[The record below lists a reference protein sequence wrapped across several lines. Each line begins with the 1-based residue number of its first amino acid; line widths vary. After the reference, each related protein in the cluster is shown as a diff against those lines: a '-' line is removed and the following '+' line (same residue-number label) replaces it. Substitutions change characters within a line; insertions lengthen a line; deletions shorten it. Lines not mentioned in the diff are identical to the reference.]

1 MKKAEKTIIKKT
13 TAMMAASMMI
23 MSLVLSGCGST
34 SAATSTSST
43 TVEAEAQTE
52 VEATQDNAAQDDA
65 AQTDAAQTDAAQADA
80 AQDSAAQSGAAQD
93 DAAQTAAADT
103 SASAA
108 KTPSKDDIEISET
121 YENNADEEHAITAD
135 GEEASYSNIA
145 VIKTGEAS
153 GDEADFYGAN
163 AAIFA
168 TNSATLNLSEIT
180 VDTDGTHANGVFSYG
195 EGTTV
200 NISDSVIETT
210 GNCSGGLMTTG
221 GGTMNATN
229 LLIHT
234 TGNSSAAI
242 RSDRGGGTVTVTG
255 GSYTTEGTG
264 SPVIYST
271 ADITVSDAQME
282 STASQG
288 VVVEGQNSVTLN
300 NVTLTA
306 SNVKKNSDKSE
317 WYQAVMI
324 YQSMS
329 GDADEGLA
337 SFAMNGG
344 TLTNLNGD
352 IFFVNNTTA
361 TIDLTGA
368 SIVNEDEE
376 GVFLRAAAAGW
387 GSEGSNGGHVT
398 MTASKQTIDG
408 DMIVDEVSSLNLY
421 LKESSSFSG
430 AINSDG
436 ESGDVY
442 VEIEDGSTWT
452 LTGDSYITSLTCS
465 AGSINLNGHKLYVN
479 GQEYT
484 EGSASEGEAIAV
496 ETSSGNSHGKG
507 GRGDGSTPPEKPS
520 GEGNGHGDGKTP
532 PEKPSGN
539 GNGHGDGSTPPE
551 KPSGDGSGRSDGS
564 TPPDKPSGDSNGS
577 VDESTATETQES
589 EGNL

>member
-1 MKKAEKTIIKKT
+1 MKRENKMKKENKTMIKKT
-13 TAMMAASMMI
+13 TAMVAASLMI

-34 SAATSTSST
+34 GAATSTEVPA
-43 TVEAEAQTE
+43 VEAEASVQSDVEQTE
-52 VEATQDNAAQDDA
+52 T
-65 AQTDAAQTDAAQADA
+65 AQTD
-80 AQDSAAQSGAAQD
+80 
-93 DAAQTAAADT
+93 TAAASSDT
-103 SASAA
+103 A
-108 KTPSKDDIEISET
+108 KIPSKEEIEITDT
-121 YENNADEEHAITAD
+121 YENSTDEEHAITAD

-145 VIKTGEAS
+145 VVKTGEAS

-168 TNSATLNLSEIT
+168 TNGATLTLSEIT

-200 NISDSVIETT
+200 SISDSVIETS

-221 GGTMNATN
+221 GGTMNASN

-242 RSDRGGGTVTVTG
+242 RSDRGGGTVNVTG

-306 SNVKKNSDKSE
+306 SNVKKNSDKSD

-352 IFFVNNTTA
+352 VFFVNNTTA

-368 SIVNEDEE
+368 AIVNEDEE

-398 MTASKQTIDG
+398 MTASQQTIDG

-436 ESGDVY
+436 QAGDVY

-479 GQEYT
+479 GEEYT
-484 EGSASEGEAIAV
+484 EGTASEGEAIAV
-496 ETSSGNSHGKG
+496 ETSSGSSHGDG
-507 GRGDGSTPPEKPS
+507 GQGGSGRGDG
-520 GEGNGHGDGKTP
+520 N
-532 PEKPSGN
+532 
-539 GNGHGDGSTPPE
+539 TPPE
-551 KPSGDGSGRSDGS
+551 KPSGDGSGHGDGS
-564 TPPDKPSGDSNGS
+564 TPPERPSGDGS
-577 VDESTATETQES
+577 EPPAKPE
-589 EGNL
+589 

>member
-23 MSLVLSGCGST
+23 MSLVLSGCGTT
-34 SAATSTSST
+34 SAATSASST
-43 TVEAEAQTE
+43 TVETEAETQTE
-52 VEATQDNAAQDDA
+52 AEEIQDNAAQDDA
-65 AQTDAAQTDAAQADA
+65 GQTDA
-80 AQDSAAQSGAAQD
+80 AQDSAAKSGEAQT
-93 DAAQTAAADT
+93 DAAKTATADSSSST
-103 SASAA
+103 A
-108 KTPSKDDIEISET
+108 KTPSKEEIEISET
-121 YENNADEEHAITAD
+121 YENSTDEEHAITAD

-145 VIKTGEAS
+145 VVKTGEAS

-168 TNSATLNLSEIT
+168 TNGATLNLSEIT

-200 NISDSVIETT
+200 NISDSVIETS

-221 GGTMNATN
+221 GGTMNASN

-242 RSDRGGGTVTVTG
+242 RSDRGGGTVNVTG

-398 MTASKQTIDG
+398 MTASQQTING
-408 DMIVDEVSSLNLY
+408 DMIVDEISSLNLY

-442 VEIEDGSTWT
+442 VEIEDGSAWT
-452 LTGDSYITSLTCS
+452 LTGDSYITSLTCG

-479 GQEYT
+479 GEEYT
-484 EGSASEGEAIAV
+484 EGSASEGEAIVV
-496 ETSSGNSHGKG
+496 ETSSGNSHGEG

-520 GEGNGHGDGKTP
+520 GDNNGGGA
-532 PEKPSGN
+532 SG
-539 GNGHGDGSTPPE
+539 
-551 KPSGDGSGRSDGS
+551 
-564 TPPDKPSGDSNGS
+564 
-577 VDESTATETQES
+577 Q
-589 EGNL
+589 

>member
-1 MKKAEKTIIKKT
+1 MKKT
-13 TAMMAASMMI
+13 TAMMAASLMI
-23 MSLVLSGCGST
+23 MSLVLGGCGT
-34 SAATSTSST
+34 TGAATSAT
-43 TVEAEAQTE
+43 TAAVETEAKTQAQT
-52 VEATQDNAAQDDA
+52 
-65 AQTDAAQTDAAQADA
+65 DA
-80 AQDSAAQSGAAQD
+80 AQDSAAQTDTAETEAVQTDAAQD
-93 DAAQTAAADT
+93 SEAQADT
-103 SASAA
+103 TAGSTTTKIPSAEE
-108 KTPSKDDIEISET
+108 IEITET
-121 YENNADEEHAITAD
+121 IENNTDEEHAITAD

-145 VIKTGEAS
+145 VVKTGDAE

-163 AAIFA
+163 AAVFA
-168 TNSATLNLSEIT
+168 TNGATLTLSEIT
-180 VDTDGTHANGVFSYG
+180 VNTDGKHANGVFSYG

-221 GGTMNATN
+221 GGTMNASN

-242 RSDRGGGTVTVTG
+242 RSDRGGGTVNVTG

-271 ADITVSDAQME
+271 ADITVSDAEME

-300 NVTLTA
+300 NVNLTA

-368 SIVNEDEE
+368 TIVNEDSE

-398 MTASKQTIDG
+398 MNASGQNIDG
-408 DMIVDEVSSLNLY
+408 DMIVDEISSLNLY
-421 LKESSSFSG
+421 LKDSSSFSG

-436 ESGDVY
+436 AGGDIY

-465 AGSINLNGHKLYVN
+465 AGSINLNGHKLYVD
-479 GQEYT
+479 GEEYA
-484 EGSASEGEAIAV
+484 EGTASEGEAIVV
-496 ETSSGNSHGKG
+496 ETTSSGGHGGHG
-507 GRGDGSTPPEKPS
+507 GGTPPEKP
-520 GEGNGHGDGKTP
+520 GNGSGGHG
-532 PEKPSGN
+532 
-539 GNGHGDGSTPPE
+539 GDGSEPPA
-551 KPSGDGSGRSDGS
+551 KPGSGSAGPGGDGSEPPAKPDGDNS
-564 TPPDKPSGDSNGS
+564 EPPAKPG
-577 VDESTATETQES
+577 E
-589 EGNL
+589 

>member
-1 MKKAEKTIIKKT
+1 MKKT
-13 TAMMAASMMI
+13 TAMMAASLMI
-23 MSLVLSGCGST
+23 MSLVLGGCGTTST
-34 SAATSTSST
+34 ATAATTAAVET
-43 TVEAEAQTE
+43 EAE
-52 VEATQDNAAQDDA
+52 TQVQIDAAQDSA
-65 AQTDAAQTDAAQADA
+65 AQDSEAQADA
-80 AQDSAAQSGAAQD
+80 AQDSAAQADAAQD
-93 DAAQTAAADT
+93 SAEQTNAAQNSKAQAGTTAGSTTAKIPSADE
-103 SASAA
+103 
-108 KTPSKDDIEISET
+108 IEITET
-121 YENNADEEHAITAD
+121 IENSTDEEHAITAD
-135 GEEASYSNIA
+135 GEEASYSNVA
-145 VIKTGEAS
+145 VVKTGDAE

-168 TNSATLNLSEIT
+168 TNGATLTLSEIT
-180 VDTDGTHANGVFSYG
+180 VNTDGKHANGVFSYG

-221 GGTMNATN
+221 GGTMNASN

-242 RSDRGGGTVTVTG
+242 RSDRGGGTVNVTG

-271 ADITVSDAQME
+271 ADITVSDAEME

-300 NVTLTA
+300 NVNLTA

-368 SIVNEDEE
+368 TIVNEDDE

-398 MTASKQTIDG
+398 MNASSQNIAG

-421 LKESSSFSG
+421 LKNNSSFSG

-436 ESGDVY
+436 AGGDVY

-479 GQEYT
+479 GEEYA
-484 EGSASEGEAIAV
+484 EGTDSEGEAIVV
-496 ETSSGNSHGKG
+496 ETSSSGGHGGHG
-507 GRGDGSTPPEKPS
+507 GHGGGTPPEKPGS
-520 GEGNGHGDGKTP
+520 GSGGPGGDGNEP
-532 PEKPSGN
+532 PAKPDGDN
-539 GNGHGDGSTPPE
+539 GEPPA
-551 KPSGDGSGRSDGS
+551 KPG
-564 TPPDKPSGDSNGS
+564 
-577 VDESTATETQES
+577 E
-589 EGNL
+589 

>member
-1 MKKAEKTIIKKT
+1 
-13 TAMMAASMMI
+13 MMAASFMI
-23 MSLVLSGCGST
+23 MSLVLGGCGT
-34 SAATSTSST
+34 TGAATAATASVET
-43 TVEAEAQTE
+43 EAETQVETE
-52 VEATQDNAAQDDA
+52 TV
-65 AQTDAAQTDAAQADA
+65 QTDAAQTDAAQDT
-80 AQDSAAQSGAAQD
+80 
-93 DAAQTAAADT
+93 AAQTETT
-103 SASAA
+103 SGSTTAKVPSAEE
-108 KTPSKDDIEISET
+108 IEITET
-121 YENNADEEHAITAD
+121 IENNTDEEHAITAD
-135 GEEASYSNIA
+135 GEEASYSNVA
-145 VIKTGEAS
+145 VVKTGDAE

-168 TNSATLNLSEIT
+168 TNGGTLTLSEIT
-180 VDTDGTHANGVFSYG
+180 VNTDGKHANGVFSYG

-200 NISDSVIETT
+200 TISDSVIETS

-221 GGTMNATN
+221 GGTMNASN

-242 RSDRGGGTVTVTG
+242 RSDRGGGTVNVTG

-271 ADITVSDAQME
+271 ADITVSDAEME

-300 NVTLTA
+300 NVNLTA

-368 SIVNEDEE
+368 AIVNEDSE

-398 MTASKQTIDG
+398 MNASSQNIEG

-421 LKESSSFSG
+421 LKDSSSFSG
-430 AINSDG
+430 SINSDG

-479 GQEYT
+479 GEEYA
-484 EGSASEGEAIAV
+484 EGTASEGEAIVV
-496 ETSSGNSHGKG
+496 ETTSTGGHGGHGGNG
-507 GRGDGSTPPEKPS
+507 GSTPPEKPGS
-520 GEGNGHGDGKTP
+520 GSAGPG
-532 PEKPSGN
+532 
-539 GNGHGDGSTPPE
+539 GDGSEPPA
-551 KPSGDGSGRSDGS
+551 KPG
-564 TPPDKPSGDSNGS
+564 
-577 VDESTATETQES
+577 E
-589 EGNL
+589 

>member
-52 VEATQDNAAQDDA
+52 AEATQDNAAQDDA
-65 AQTDAAQTDAAQADA
+65 AQTDAAQADA
-80 AQDSAAQSGAAQD
+80 AQDSAAQRGAAQE

-103 SASAA
+103 SASTA

-168 TNSATLNLSEIT
+168 TNGATLNLSEIT

-306 SNVKKNSDKSE
+306 SNVKKNSDKSQ

-361 TIDLTGA
+361 SIDLTGA
-368 SIVNEDEE
+368 TIVNEDEE
-376 GVFLRAAAAGW
+376 GVFLRA
-387 GSEGSNGGHVT
+387 
-398 MTASKQTIDG
+398 

-421 LKESSSFSG
+421 LKESSSFNG

-452 LTGDSYITSLTCS
+452 LTGDSYITSLNCS

-507 GRGDGSTPPEKPS
+507 GRGDGS
-520 GEGNGHGDGKTP
+520 TP

>member
-1 MKKAEKTIIKKT
+1 MKKT
-13 TAMMAASMMI
+13 TAMMAASFMI
-23 MSLVLSGCGST
+23 MSLVLGGCGT
-34 SAATSTSST
+34 TGAATAT
-43 TVEAEAQTE
+43 TTAAVETEAQEQT
-52 VEATQDNAAQDDA
+52 DSAQA
-65 AQTDAAQTDAAQADA
+65 ETAQTDAAQ
-80 AQDSAAQSGAAQD
+80 DSAVQTTTALTETTSGST
-93 DAAQTAAADT
+93 TAKIP
-103 SASAA
+103 SAEE
-108 KTPSKDDIEISET
+108 IEITET
-121 YENNADEEHAITAD
+121 IENSTDEEHAITAD

-145 VIKTGEAS
+145 VVKTGDAE

-168 TNSATLNLSEIT
+168 TNGGSLTLSEIT
-180 VDTDGTHANGVFSYG
+180 VNTDGKHANGVFSYG

-221 GGTMNATN
+221 GGTMNASN

-242 RSDRGGGTVTVTG
+242 RSDRGGGTVNVTG

-271 ADITVSDAQME
+271 ADITVSDAEME

-300 NVTLTA
+300 NVNLTA
-306 SNVKKNSDKSE
+306 SNVTKNSNKSE

-368 SIVNEDEE
+368 TIVNEDSE

-387 GSEGSNGGHVT
+387 GSEGSNGGHVI
-398 MTASKQTIDG
+398 MTAAQQEING
-408 DMIVDEVSSLNLY
+408 DMVVDEVSSLNLY
-421 LKESSSFSG
+421 LKESSSFTG
-430 AINSDG
+430 AINTDG
-436 ESGDVY
+436 AEGDVY

-452 LTGDSYITSLTCS
+452 LTGDSYISSLTCS
-465 AGSINLNGHKLYVN
+465 AGSINLNGYKLYVN
-479 GQEYT
+479 GEEYSD
-484 EGSASEGEAIAV
+484 GSASEGEAIVV
-496 ETSSGNSHGKG
+496 EASSGSSHGEG
-507 GRGDGSTPPEKPS
+507 GQGGPSGDGSTPPEKPS
-520 GEGNGHGDGKTP
+520 G
-532 PEKPSGN
+532 SGN
-539 GNGHGDGSTPPE
+539 GGPGGDGSEPPA
-551 KPSGDGSGRSDGS
+551 KPG
-564 TPPDKPSGDSNGS
+564 
-577 VDESTATETQES
+577 E
-589 EGNL
+589 

>member
-1 MKKAEKTIIKKT
+1 MKRENKMKKENKIMIKKT
-13 TAMMAASMMI
+13 TAMVAASLMI

-34 SAATSTSST
+34 GAATSTEVPA
-43 TVEAEAQTE
+43 VEAEASVQSDVEQTE
-52 VEATQDNAAQDDA
+52 T
-65 AQTDAAQTDAAQADA
+65 AQTD
-80 AQDSAAQSGAAQD
+80 
-93 DAAQTAAADT
+93 TAAASSGT
-103 SASAA
+103 A
-108 KTPSKDDIEISET
+108 KIPSKEEIEITDT
-121 YENNADEEHAITAD
+121 YENSTDEEHAITAD

-145 VIKTGEAS
+145 VVKTGEAS

-168 TNSATLNLSEIT
+168 TNGATLTLSEIT

-200 NISDSVIETT
+200 NISDSVIETS

-221 GGTMNATN
+221 GGTMNASN

-242 RSDRGGGTVTVTG
+242 RSDRGGGTVNVTG

-306 SNVKKNSDKSE
+306 SNVKKNSDKSD

-352 IFFVNNTTA
+352 VFFVNNTTA

-368 SIVNEDEE
+368 AIVNEDEE

-398 MTASKQTIDG
+398 MTASQQTIDG

-436 ESGDVY
+436 QAGDVY

-479 GQEYT
+479 GEEYT
-484 EGSASEGEAIAV
+484 EGTASEGEAIAV
-496 ETSSGNSHGKG
+496 ETSSGSSHGDG
-507 GRGDGSTPPEKPS
+507 GQGGSGRGDG
-520 GEGNGHGDGKTP
+520 N
-532 PEKPSGN
+532 
-539 GNGHGDGSTPPE
+539 TPPE
-551 KPSGDGSGRSDGS
+551 KPSGDGSGHGDGS
-564 TPPDKPSGDSNGS
+564 TPPERPSGDGS
-577 VDESTATETQES
+577 GHGDGSTPPERPSGDGS
-589 EGNL
+589 EPPAKPE